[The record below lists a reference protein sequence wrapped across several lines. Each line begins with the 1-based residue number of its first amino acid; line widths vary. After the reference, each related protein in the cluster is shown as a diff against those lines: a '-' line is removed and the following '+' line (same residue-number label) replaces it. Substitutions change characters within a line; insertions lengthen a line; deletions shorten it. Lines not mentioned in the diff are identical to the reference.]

1 MRALSRNF
9 AVHMKSSISMS
20 GFAAASLLLF
30 NSPLAASE
38 VGMASPNAS
47 VDSETVSGIAS
58 TAGRGAATSDV
69 PSSGQEEL
77 MIGDKVQVSF
87 FEQLDLGHGA
97 DAGLT
102 ADTRTFYQ
110 RLDLTGDHVVG
121 ADGTISIPLL
131 GRFRISGMT
140 PEEGEA
146 QIIDAYRSVMGRA
159 GDVDISIVERKP
171 VFVTGIV
178 KAPGSFR
185 FEPGMIVAQAIAL
198 AGGYDRGAE
207 AAGRL
212 IEAQRERERHD
223 EAAERLQRL
232 EAKRARLI
240 EQRDAPTDS
249 DPTPE
254 TRSKGEDLGGTDTVV
269 QGEARLLEAELAAAS
284 GDDELQKA
292 KLANAKAQVETMKKV
307 LSLIGDQ
314 LDVRSE
320 RLRVLQQVQGQG
332 FSSVEVLWNA
342 QKEVGELR
350 MQQQRLTAELG
361 SAEHA
366 VVQAE
371 AEGTKLAVDRDVQI
385 ERDLA
390 GIEDEIEQQ
399 KTVINASEKMI
410 AALEM
415 TVSGARL
422 GEQLRVQIL
431 RRTPGSTD
439 VINADEKTDLFPG
452 DVVKVEVLSGDDG
465 TVAAAGTLIQ

>member
-1 MRALSRNF
+1 MRALHTNF
-9 AVHMKSSISMS
+9 AVQLKCSSSVCLL
-20 GFAAASLLLF
+20 AAASLLLF
-30 NSPLAASE
+30 SAPLRASDRE
-38 VGMASPNAS
+38 TAFPDSTVS
-47 VDSETVSGIAS
+47 SETVSAVAS
-58 TAGRGAATSDV
+58 TTADTVVAA
-69 PSSGQEEL
+69 PSSSRQEEL

-87 FEQLDLGHGA
+87 FEQLDLGQGA

-110 RLDLTGDHVVG
+110 RLDLTGEHVVG
-121 ADGTISIPLL
+121 ADGAISIPLL

-146 QIIDAYRSVMGRA
+146 QIIDAYRNVMGRT
-159 GDVDISIVERKP
+159 GDVDISITERKP

-185 FEPGMIVAQAIAL
+185 FEPGMMVAQAIAL

-223 EAAERLQRL
+223 QAVERLQRL

-240 EQRDAPTDS
+240 EQRDAPAGGDAGTERQS
-249 DPTPE
+249 NVEGGGTNNIIQGE
-254 TRSKGEDLGGTDTVV
+254 TR
-269 QGEARLLEAELAAAS
+269 LLLAEQAAAS
-284 GDDELQKA
+284 GEDNLQQTELV
-292 KLANAKAQVETMKKV
+292 NAKAQVASLRDV

-314 LDVRSE
+314 VAFRSE

-332 FSSVEVLWNA
+332 FSSIENLWNA

-350 MQQQRLTAELG
+350 MQQERLTAELG
-361 SAEHA
+361 SAEQS
-366 VVQAE
+366 VVKVE
-371 AEGTKLAVDRDVQI
+371 AEGIKLATGRSVQI
-385 ERDLA
+385 ERELV

-399 KTVINASEKMI
+399 KTVIDASERMI

-415 TVSGARL
+415 TASGARL
-422 GEQLRVQIL
+422 GEPLRVQIL
-431 RRTPGSTD
+431 RRTPGATET
-439 VINADEKTDLFPG
+439 INADETTDLFPG
-452 DVVKVEVLSGDDG
+452 DVVKVEILSGGDG
-465 TVAAAGTLIQ
+465 AVASAERLIQ

>member
-1 MRALSRNF
+1 
-9 AVHMKSSISMS
+9 MS
-20 GFAAASLLLF
+20 AFAAASLLLF
-30 NSPLAASE
+30 NSPLSASE
-38 VGMASPNAS
+38 VGTASSDPAVGS
-47 VDSETVSGIAS
+47 GTVSPVAS
-58 TAGRGAATSDV
+58 TASRGAATSDV
-69 PSSGQEEL
+69 LSSSQEEL

-131 GRFRISGMT
+131 GRFKISGMT

-146 QIIDAYRSVMGRA
+146 QIIDAYRNVMGRA

-185 FEPGMIVAQAIAL
+185 FEPGMMVAQAIAL

-207 AAGRL
+207 AASRL

-223 EAAERLQRL
+223 EAVERLQRL

-240 EQRDAPTDS
+240 EQRGSPADGEAK
-249 DPTPE
+249 PE
-254 TRSKGEDLGGTDTVV
+254 TRSNVEAGDGTDTVV
-269 QGEARLLEAELAAAS
+269 QGETRLLEAEQAAAS
-284 GDDELQKA
+284 GEDNLQKA
-292 KLANAKAQVETMKKV
+292 KLSNAKAQVDTTKKL
-307 LSLIGDQ
+307 LSLIGNQ

-320 RLRVLQQVQGQG
+320 RLRVLQQVQGRG
-332 FSSVEVLWNA
+332 FSSVEILWNA
-342 QKEVGELR
+342 QKEVGELK
-350 MQQQRLTAELG
+350 MQQERLTLELG

-371 AEGTKLAVDRDVQI
+371 AEGTKLAVDRHVQI
-385 ERDLA
+385 ERELA
-390 GIEDEIEQQ
+390 GVEDEIEQQ
-399 KTVINASEKMI
+399 QTVVQTSEKVI

-415 TVSGARL
+415 TASGARL
-422 GEQLRVQIL
+422 GEPLRVQIL
-431 RRTPGSTD
+431 RRTPGATD
-439 VINADEKTDLFPG
+439 IINADERTDLFPG
-452 DVVKVEVLSGDDG
+452 DVVKVEVVSGGDG
-465 TVAAAGTLIQ
+465 DVAAAGTLIQ